1 MVGAT
6 TLPGLALAFPALAQ
20 VQPKVKEQNPDALLA
35 RAAAR
40 GDRAAF
46 ARLVDLHRRSVH
58 GLAFRLLRDPEEARD
73 AAQETFVRAWG
84 AVSTYD
90 ASQPFGPWILRIA
103 RNHALDLLR
112 RRIPAAR
119 QVALDA
125 EPEEG
130 SPHLELAGDAVPA
143 DSALE
148 QAQVRATLESAVAAL
163 PPNYREV
170 VQLFHVEQLSYRE
183 IAETLD
189 VPMGTVMTWLHRARG
204 KLRATL
210 LERGMEGSS

>member
-6 TLPGLALAFPALAQ
+6 TFPGFALSLPSLAEVLPQ
-20 VQPKVKEQNPDALLA
+20 VTEHDPDALLA

-40 GDRAAF
+40 SDRTAF
-46 ARLVDLHRRSVH
+46 SRLVDLHRRAVF
-58 GLAFRLLRDPEEARD
+58 GLTLRLLQDGEESRD

-84 AVSTYD
+84 AIATFD
-90 ASQPFGPWILRIA
+90 TAQPFRPWLLRIA

-112 RRIPAAR
+112 RRVPASR

-130 SPHLELAGDAVPA
+130 APAVELAGDGPPA
-143 DSALE
+143 DALME
-148 QAQVRATLESAVAAL
+148 RAQVRATLEAAVAAL
-163 PPNYREV
+163 PANYREV
-170 VQLFHVEQLSYRE
+170 VQLFHVEQLSYKE
-183 IAETLD
+183 IAQTLD

-210 LERGMEGSS
+210 IEQGLEG